1 MTEARRLTPA
11 EDSAP
16 DTAAPRRKTA
26 KSNAAPK
33 SPRRRSAKADAGAPA
48 VKPARAKTSRAKT
61 ATVEPGA
68 NPPRARTRKVATVE
82 PDAKQTRAQILK
94 AAAAQPA
101 QVVTLPILTQDQP
114 LGQAAQEIA
123 RIRAEMQSIRHM
135 IDGQPV
141 IHSDARMMLQRL
153 CQDQTP
159 RGMLAGSTASVIQLA
174 PHLRRQI
181 ADVPEDSVP
190 AARPRRSTGKARGR
204 TAAAL
209 ALPDTIDESPIADAL
224 PQEALAPVVVA
235 PAVPA
240 PAVPRSRIAR
250 LLSAWGDWLLWRL
263 LPPAMP
269 VQASEQAPVTAP
281 VLVRGSA
288 ASDIAGL
295 PQGHASA
302 GDGPD
307 RPRGQDAAPAP
318 QLPVAQIVA
327 QTVAHIMDDK
337 TMRAHLQE
345 MIREELEGEMGARF
359 SGNLRAVVR
368 REIASALD
376 ERLTHL

>member
-11 EDSAP
+11 EDPAS
-16 DTAAPRRKTA
+16 DTPAPRRKTA
-26 KSNAAPK
+26 KADAAPK
-33 SPRRRSAKADAGAPA
+33 TPRRRSAKAEPEA
-48 VKPARAKTSRAKT
+48 KPARAKATRAK
-61 ATVEPGA
+61 AAVADPA
-68 NPPRARTRKVATVE
+68 RPRTRKV
-82 PDAKQTRAQILK
+82 
-94 AAAAQPA
+94 AAAQPA

-114 LGQAAQEIA
+114 IGQAAQEIA

-141 IHSDARMMLQRL
+141 IHSDARTMLQRL
-153 CQDQTP
+153 CQDPTP

-174 PHLRRQI
+174 PHLRRTVVELPDD
-181 ADVPEDSVP
+181 DVPP
-190 AARPRRSTGKARGR
+190 ARARRAATKGRGR
-204 TAAAL
+204 TATAL
-209 ALPDTIDESPIADAL
+209 AMPVAVEDSPIADAL
-224 PQEALAPVVVA
+224 PQDAPAPVLSA
-235 PAVPA
+235 PVLQAPPA
-240 PAVPRSRIAR
+240 PRSRIAR

-269 VQASEQAPVTAP
+269 VQASASEPVAAAIP
-281 VLVRGSA
+281 VRGSA

-295 PQGHASA
+295 SQGQTPA

-307 RPRGQDAAPAP
+307 RPQADAPAP
-318 QLPVAQIVA
+318 HLPVAQIVA
-327 QTVAHIMDDK
+327 QTVAQMMDDK

-376 ERLTHL
+376 DRLTHL